1 MALLKS
7 LLTLWVWKVT
17 RPAWA
22 MFSKLKASVG
32 LEKVS
37 VIIFSI
43 MQKMITGII
52 KIHEFLKWARSL
64 VEGHATGR
72 FIRSCVSFSSEQF
85 RACCVG

>member
-7 LLTLWVWKVT
+7 LLTLSVWKVT

-37 VIIFSI
+37 VIIFSV
-43 MQKMITGII
+43 MQKMITG
-52 KIHEFLKWARSL
+52 
-64 VEGHATGR
+64 T
-72 FIRSCVSFSSEQF
+72 
-85 RACCVG
+85 

>member
-7 LLTLWVWKVT
+7 LLTLWAWKVT
-17 RPAWA
+17 RPVWT

-32 LEKVS
+32 FEKVS

-43 MQKMITGII
+43 MQKIITRIV
-52 KIHEFLKWARSL
+52 KIHEFLKKERSR

>member
-17 RPAWA
+17 RPAWT

-37 VIIFSI
+37 VIIFGI
-43 MQKMITGII
+43 MQKMITQDF
-52 KIHEFLKWARSL
+52 H
-64 VEGHATGR
+64 
-72 FIRSCVSFSSEQF
+72 F
-85 RACCVG
+85 RAWFHM

>member
-22 MFSKLKASVG
+22 VFSKLKASVG

-64 VEGHATGR
+64 VEGHATVR

-85 RACCVG
+85 RACFVG

>member
-43 MQKMITGII
+43 MQKMITGMI
-52 KIHEFLKWARSL
+52 KIHKFFKWARSL
-64 VEGHATGR
+64 VEGHTTGR
-72 FIRSCVSFSSEQF
+72 FIRTHQSSS
-85 RACCVG
+85 RACCVGL